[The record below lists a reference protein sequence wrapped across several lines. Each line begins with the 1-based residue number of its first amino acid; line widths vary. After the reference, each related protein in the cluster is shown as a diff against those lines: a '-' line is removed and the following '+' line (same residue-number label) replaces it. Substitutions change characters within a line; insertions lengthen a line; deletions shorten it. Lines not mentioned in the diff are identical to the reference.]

1 MNRSKVL
8 ATLLVV
14 FCFAEVASAQAPTPN
29 PAPAP
34 TPAAPKA
41 PKAPA
46 APTAAP
52 ATKAPA
58 TPTTDAPAPT
68 GDGAAAPAAP
78 ATDTATPAAPAD
90 AAAPAALPPQA
101 LAAPDAANEGEATA
115 AGETEAEAA
124 LSDAPEWMANVYA
137 SSKRSIVRVE
147 TATSTGTG
155 FVFVSPTHVATAYH
169 LVSSG
174 RHPQI
179 VTTDGIRMDARIV
192 AIDTAHD
199 LAILA
204 TNRPVEGATPLAPR
218 KATPRTGDAIVVVG
232 HPLSSMA
239 GRPGGGMAY
248 VGLLDW
254 SMTAG
259 IVGAVN
265 ESQVQL
271 DAAVNPGNSGGPV
284 LDGNG
289 QVVGVVTG
297 KLVGGI
303 PVEGLG
309 FATRGTILAEL
320 EKSAGSEHEYTGR
333 MDLQF
338 GAGFTVFGG
347 PWGKGAGGTVALSVL
362 AWDLVALRAH
372 FLLGV
377 GDDNVYGTEIVD
389 RDFLR
394 YGWDALLEYRLAA
407 RLGGNPFLFSFG
419 GGVGDDL
426 RRRGRTR
433 GQAGRR
439 DGLRRRVNV
448 DLTYTNRRT
457 DRDQF
462 MVIGT
467 IGLGEFFRFNLGFNP
482 DDFEDSYMLQ
492 AIFGMNI

>member
-1 MNRSKVL
+1 
-8 ATLLVV
+8 
-14 FCFAEVASAQAPTPN
+14 
-29 PAPAP
+29 
-34 TPAAPKA
+34 
-41 PKAPA
+41 
-46 APTAAP
+46 
-52 ATKAPA
+52 
-58 TPTTDAPAPT
+58 
-68 GDGAAAPAAP
+68 
-78 ATDTATPAAPAD
+78 
-90 AAAPAALPPQA
+90 
-101 LAAPDAANEGEATA
+101 
-115 AGETEAEAA
+115 
-124 LSDAPEWMANVYA
+124 
-137 SSKRSIVRVE
+137 
-147 TATSTGTG
+147 
-155 FVFVSPTHVATAYH
+155 
-169 LVSSG
+169 
-174 RHPQI
+174 
-179 VTTDGIRMDARIV
+179 
-192 AIDTAHD
+192 
-199 LAILA
+199 
-204 TNRPVEGATPLAPR
+204 
-218 KATPRTGDAIVVVG
+218 
-232 HPLSSMA
+232 
-239 GRPGGGMAY
+239 
-248 VGLLDW
+248 
-254 SMTAG
+254 
-259 IVGAVN
+259 
-265 ESQVQL
+265 
-271 DAAVNPGNSGGPV
+271 VNPGNSGGPV

-419 GGVGDDL
+419 GGVGMIFDDVDEL
-426 RRRGRTR
+426 VGKGSVDATTC
-433 GQAGRR
+433 GATKC
-439 DGLRRRVNV
+439 NV